1 MIEKSIAFISNYF
14 WRESISNINRTLQNE
29 SSGFNMNDYYYLTKI
44 YEMGKPKLGDLA
56 AMLSLTKPAISAM
69 VKRLEKNK
77 LVIKTQSEE
86 DRRVFFLQLSEKGLA
101 IIEGDYRLYE
111 RLAELLKDTFT
122 VEQVEI
128 LSESLNRAVQ
138 KLSGNSANREAGVK

>member
-29 SSGFNMNDYYYLTKI
+29 SSSFNMNDYYYLTQI
-44 YEMGKPKLGDLA
+44 YEMGRPKLGDLA
-56 AMLSLTKPAISAM
+56 AKLSLTKPAISAM
-69 VKRLEKNK
+69 VKRLERNE

-86 DRRVFFLQLSEKGLA
+86 DRRVYFLQLSEKGLA

-111 RLAELLKDTFT
+111 RLADLLKDTFSN
-122 VEQVEI
+122 EQIGV
-128 LSESLNRAVQ
+128 LSDSLDRVVQ
-138 KLSGNSANREAGVK
+138 KLSGNKINREVGVK

>member
-29 SSGFNMNDYYYLTKI
+29 SSSFNMNDYYYLTQI

-56 AMLSLTKPAISAM
+56 AKLSLTKPAISAM
-69 VKRLEKNK
+69 VKRLERNE

-86 DRRVFFLQLSEKGLA
+86 DRRVYFLQLSEKGLA

-111 RLAELLKDTFT
+111 RLADLLKDTFSN
-122 VEQVEI
+122 EQIGV
-128 LSESLNRAVQ
+128 LSDSLDRVVQ
-138 KLSGNSANREAGVK
+138 KLSGNKINREVGVK

>member
-56 AMLSLTKPAISAM
+56 ALLSLTKPAISAM

-86 DRRVFFLQLSEKGLA
+86 DRRVFFLQLSEKGLS

>member
-128 LSESLNRAVQ
+128 LSESLSRAVQ